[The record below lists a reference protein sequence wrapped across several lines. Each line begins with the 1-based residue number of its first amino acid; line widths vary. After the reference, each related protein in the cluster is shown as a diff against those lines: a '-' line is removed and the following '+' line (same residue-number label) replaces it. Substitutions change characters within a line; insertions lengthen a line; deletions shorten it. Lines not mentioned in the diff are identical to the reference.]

1 MGLETGKKTLKNHLI
16 EVRDGQRYFEN
27 AFQSVSR
34 MIQEKGFEKTTAYG
48 RTVYDFKI
56 FRQGKKHLIGMY
68 EELEE
73 LVSYVKDGAERGSP
87 VETAFVLIG
96 EPGNG
101 KTFLVD
107 YLCQAYRDFMAL
119 PKNRRFTFNFK
130 NLDAIGSYGGITEIE
145 SQTFEDPMILAMNF
159 FEEREKNIEYLLKQG
174 FKEKQVETFFKNY
187 RPLGACT
194 SYVVNQIKEYIGDED
209 PVKFEKFVELVKVDA
224 SPTSGVFTGEYQAG
238 DKITSSAVD
247 LCGEQSLT
255 RILNLTDVRNPFRY
269 DLREGAL
276 ARVAGGG
283 IHFADEIFKNKP
295 DLINIYLGVIQNRM
309 IKLKGY
315 KWPIDTLIIATSNN
329 EEFNKFKEGK
339 EQAPI
344 VDRCELCFMPHN
356 TNYKLQKD
364 LTSYALGSEIK
375 TTFTGKKLHQDPN
388 LNYALSVAITLTRML
403 DSDKLDSVEMMKLA
417 AGDVAGEKS
426 LKTLAEVVEEFN
438 QNPDVTKHF
447 GQKGLGHRDV
457 GRAIRSLLSKSE
469 THEGACMYAG
479 DIFKSINKIILR
491 YVPELDER
499 VKYLRAIETAK
510 GLYREQ
516 VMKTVFDAYMDEPK
530 AIEREVMNY
539 VNMIVGMGA
548 KNLGLNKMWTYED
561 PQTHKLKS
569 IKIDENFINSVEER
583 LGLKTEEARENARNT
598 ITKIYGQKI
607 TQDRNY
613 NFMDNNDLVK
623 AVTDVR
629 LFSDVGNAGSLVGAL
644 SNRTNEEN
652 QMLYNRMLK
661 TMKNKLNYCN
671 TCAEK
676 TIEYFCTHDD
686 EN

>member
-1 MGLETGKKTLKNHLI
+1 MESKIIGKTLKDHLI
-16 EVRDGQRYFEN
+16 EVKKGQRCFEN
-27 AFQSVSR
+27 SFQSVSR

-48 RTVYDFKI
+48 RTVYDFQV
-56 FRQGKKHLIGMY
+56 FRQRKKHLIGMY

-107 YLCQAYRDFMAL
+107 YLCQAYREFMSL
-119 PKNRRFTFNFK
+119 PKNRRFTFKFK
-130 NLDAIGSYGGITEIE
+130 NLEALGTYGGLTELE

-159 FEEREKNIEYLLKQG
+159 FEEREKNIKYLSEQG
-174 FKEKQVETFFKNY
+174 FKNKQIETFFKNY

-194 SYVVNQIKEYIGDED
+194 NFIVNQIKEKIGGED
-209 PVKFEKFVELVKVDA
+209 PEKFEKFVEMVQVNA
-224 SPTSGVFTGEYQAG
+224 SPTSGIFTGEYQAG

-255 RILNLTDVRNPFRY
+255 RILHLTDVRNPFRY

-283 IHFADEIFKNKP
+283 IHFADELFKNKP

-329 EEFNKFKEGK
+329 AEFNKFREGK

-364 LTSYALGSEIK
+364 LTSYALGSETK
-375 TTFTGKKLHQDPN
+375 TTFTGKNLHQDPN

-403 DSDKLDSVEMMKLA
+403 DSDKLDPIEMMKLA

-426 LKTLAEVVEEFN
+426 LKTLAEVVEDSN
-438 QNPDVTKHF
+438 QEPDVTKHF

-457 GRAIRSLLSKSE
+457 GRAIRSLLAKSE
-469 THEGACMYAG
+469 THEGACMYAE
-479 DIFKSINKIILR
+479 DIFKSLDKVILR

-499 VKYLRAIETAK
+499 EKYLKAIEIGKT
-510 GLYREQ
+510 LYREEIQ
-516 VMKTVFDAYMDEPK
+516 KEIFNAYMDEPE

-539 VNMIVGMGA
+539 VNMVVGLTA
-548 KNLGLNKMWTYED
+548 KDLPSDKMWTYKD
-561 PQTHKLKS
+561 RSGKLTS
-569 IKIDENFINSVEER
+569 IKIDENFIKSVEER
-583 LGLKTEEARENARNT
+583 LGLKTDEQKENARAT
-598 ITKIYGQKI
+598 ITQIYGQRI
-607 TQDRNY
+607 TKDPNY

-623 AVTDVR
+623 AVTEVR
-629 LFSDVGNAGSLVGAL
+629 LSSDVSNAGSLVGAL
-644 SNRTNEEN
+644 ANRTNEEN
-652 QMLYNRMLK
+652 EMIYNRMIDTMTKKLK
-661 TMKNKLNYCN
+661 YCK

-676 TIEYFCTHDD
+676 TIEYFITPQDKT
-686 EN
+686 